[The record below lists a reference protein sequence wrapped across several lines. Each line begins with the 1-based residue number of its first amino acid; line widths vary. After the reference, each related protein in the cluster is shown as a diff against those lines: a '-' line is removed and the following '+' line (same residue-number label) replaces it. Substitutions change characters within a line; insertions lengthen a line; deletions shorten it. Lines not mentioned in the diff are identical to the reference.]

1 MHTKLHDDMW
11 RAGVVRTSIFGLV
24 VQFASELCEALRLCL
39 AQLLMCNVKLHQFEV
54 LRQMS
59 GTCIAFLALG
69 IWLLEWQQFVEQ
81 RAWRHVIAHPHWY
94 LAAGA
99 YV

>member
-1 MHTKLHDDMW
+1 MLST
-11 RAGVVRTSIFGLV
+11 GVASTSALGLA

-39 AQLLMCNVKLHQFEV
+39 AQLLMCDMRLHQFEV

-69 IWLLEWQQFVEQ
+69 IWALEWRPFCEAH
-81 RAWRHVIAHPHWY
+81 AWDRILAHPHWY
-94 LAAGA
+94 LAAG
-99 YV
+99 VPGL